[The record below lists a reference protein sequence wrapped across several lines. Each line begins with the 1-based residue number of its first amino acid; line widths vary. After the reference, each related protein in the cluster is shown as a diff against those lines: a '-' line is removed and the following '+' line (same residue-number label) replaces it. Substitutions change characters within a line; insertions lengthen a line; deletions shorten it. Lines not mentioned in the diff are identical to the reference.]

1 MLQPEVPKTENPEI
15 IQYIHQLK
23 KILGARPKT
32 QTAFKNQEFVE
43 PTFQAPKGKKIEFIK
58 VVKFIS

>member
-1 MLQPEVPKTENPEI
+1 MLQPEVPKSENPEI
-15 IQYIHQLK
+15 MQYVHQLK

-32 QTAFKNQEFVE
+32 QIAFKNQEFVE
-43 PTFQAPKGKKIEFIK
+43 PAQAPIGKKVEFIK